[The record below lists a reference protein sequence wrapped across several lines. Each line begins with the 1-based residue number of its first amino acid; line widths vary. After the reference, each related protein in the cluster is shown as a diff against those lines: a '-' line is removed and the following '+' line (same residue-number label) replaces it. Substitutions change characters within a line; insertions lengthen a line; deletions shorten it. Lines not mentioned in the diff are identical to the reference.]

1 MLLADSVKVMVAPRP
16 VMERR
21 LRQERFFSMILL
33 LSLLS
38 AVLAVTSV
46 SFFRA
51 EDMSRVAGIEIN
63 QDTYE
68 AYKIFLLFGTAF
80 MSVFSP
86 VVFILLNSLFNK
98 LMLFIFRV
106 SIPLRR
112 LFILGILAYVPML
125 MDTVLRIVIQL
136 FIQRPLTESP
146 ANLFAFLVESDSQ
159 LGKTLSVFTV
169 FGVWSMALYAVGV
182 YMLAPERARVRSVAV
197 VVVTWLIATIVSG
210 LINGLP
216 GPLSS

>member
-1 MLLADSVKVMVAPRP
+1 MLLADFVKVMVAPRP